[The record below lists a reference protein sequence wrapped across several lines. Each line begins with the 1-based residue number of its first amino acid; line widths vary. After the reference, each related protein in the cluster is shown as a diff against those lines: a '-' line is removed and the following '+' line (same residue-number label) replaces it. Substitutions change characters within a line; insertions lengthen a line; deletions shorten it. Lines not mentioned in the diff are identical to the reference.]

1 MTFLNWADSNREA
14 LQSEHRGESR
24 RSAVILNERHG
35 LAVMTFDYRGYGR
48 SEGKPTEAG
57 IMQDA
62 QAARRW
68 LAARTG
74 VAEYDII
81 VMGQSMGGAVAVDLA
96 ARDGA
101 RALILA
107 STFTSLPD
115 AGAEAMPFLL
125 PHWNMTMRMNSLKKI
140 RQYQGPVLISHG
152 DADEIIP
159 FSHGQKLYKA
169 APGRKQFFREVGG
182 RHNDARSEE
191 YRVAFEAFLTSLEP
205 PGVAGL
211 PPN

>member
-1 MTFLNWADSNREA
+1 
-14 LQSEHRGESR
+14 
-24 RSAVILNERHG
+24 VILNERHG